1 MDKIL
6 RYENYISSQKINE
19 EYEIEEE
26 AGEYKGTTYMKELAK
41 MLGVSVVGNKI
52 DYEGQEIN
60 FYSETEKFH
69 IGDKDFTTP
78 EEAYD
83 YLTGENPEGKN
94 SPYEEEENNDLTNI
108 EEDEEIE
115 NEDRSKLRNDIEMEA
130 DGREEETESEEEEE
144 EQDWEKIGQDIQM
157 KNSDRRELRND
168 VESEKEEMEYTSY
181 NTNRNVKSFNDFFAI
196 NEEEILGF
204 SKEEKSES
212 RKSKLVADLDTKV
225 RNWSSKG
232 IKFNEQ
238 DRSSFMSAAQADG
251 FAGRV
256 GFDSQTKKIYY
267 KTKEQVAK
275 ANMSGRGVGDS
286 FA

>member
-94 SPYEEEENNDLTNI
+94 SPYSPVFFI
-108 EEDEEIE
+108 YSI
-115 NEDRSKLRNDIEMEA
+115 IF
-130 DGREEETESEEEEE
+130 
-144 EQDWEKIGQDIQM
+144 
-157 KNSDRRELRND
+157 
-168 VESEKEEMEYTSY
+168 
-181 NTNRNVKSFNDFFAI
+181 SFN
-196 NEEEILGF
+196 L
-204 SKEEKSES
+204 KY
-212 RKSKLVADLDTKV
+212 
-225 RNWSSKG
+225 
-232 IKFNEQ
+232 
-238 DRSSFMSAAQADG
+238 SSFEY
-251 FAGRV
+251 FLL
-256 GFDSQTKKIYY
+256 KII
-267 KTKEQVAK
+267 
-275 ANMSGRGVGDS
+275 
-286 FA
+286 